1 MSQPQI
7 STRRAL
13 FYGVLTHAI
22 WGCLPLYLMLV
33 REVPPVEF
41 VAWRTLFT
49 LPVCLLFMGWM
60 GQFAELRRTLADF
73 HTLKRLFFSAGLIG
87 LNWFV
92 YVWAIQ
98 TGHVYAASLGYYVL
112 PLVMMLLARLFL
124 GERLSRP
131 QQVAVVLAV
140 LGVGALA
147 LGALSTLGATLCLAI
162 SFGVYGL
169 VRKTVNAGPLVGLTI
184 EALILMPLVGCYL
197 GWLAIAGPGISFGR
211 DAVESTAIAFSGALT
226 AIPLLL
232 FATAARALPYTVVGF
247 LQFLS
252 PSFIFL
258 FGLFVFGEQLKP
270 AQLVCF
276 VLIWIAIALFSWDLW
291 RTSRRKAPAAATA
304 DEGLPV

>member
-1 MSQPQI
+1 MNQSQI

-13 FYGVLTHAI
+13 LYALLTHLI
-22 WGCLPLYLMLV
+22 WGSLPLYLMLV
-33 REVPPVEF
+33 RAVPPLEF

-49 LPVCLLFMGWM
+49 LPVCLVLIGWM
-60 GQFAELRRTLADF
+60 GQFGELRRTMADLR
-73 HTLKRLFFSAGLIG
+73 TLRVLLLSAGLIG

-112 PLVMMLLARLFL
+112 PLVMMLLGLVFL

-131 QQVAVVLAV
+131 QQIAVGLAV

-147 LGALSTLGATLCLAI
+147 LGALTTFGVTMVLAV
-162 SFGVYGL
+162 SFGIYGL
-169 VRKTVNAGPLVGLTI
+169 LRKTVSAGPLVGLTI
-184 EALILMPLVGCYL
+184 EALILLPLVTGYL
-197 GWLAIAGPGISFGR
+197 GWLELAGPGLTFGR
-211 DAVESTAIAFSGALT
+211 DALESSAIALSGALT
-226 AIPLLL
+226 AVPLIL

-252 PSFIFL
+252 PTFIFI
-258 FGLFVFGEQLKP
+258 FGVAVFGEQLKP

-276 VLIWIAIALFSWDLW
+276 VLIWLAIALFSWDLW
-291 RTSRRKAPAAATA
+291 RTSRRKVPVGVEET
-304 DEGLPV
+304 LPV